1 MGSMEIADKLY
12 ELIAQILDI
21 QKETLDIDALI
32 EDIPNWDSLAH
43 IRIIAEIEEQFK
55 VEIPLEKALEIKTI
69 SDLLGY
75 IL

>member
-1 MGSMEIADKLY
+1 MEIADKLY